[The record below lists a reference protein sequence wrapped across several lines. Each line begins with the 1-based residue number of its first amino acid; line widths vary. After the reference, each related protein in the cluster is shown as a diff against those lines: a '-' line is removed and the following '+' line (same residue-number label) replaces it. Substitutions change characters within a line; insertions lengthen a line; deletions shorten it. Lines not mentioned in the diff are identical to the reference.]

1 MHLFRGVIALLR
13 EDARLNV
20 LAIMQGPVVD
30 LAERLRE
37 RLELSIEKLLIR
49 GACLSVA
56 LSLFDLV
63 KQFLSLILCGC
74 YPLAE
79 ISHSPLLAHHQIELR
94 PEPRV

>member
-30 LAERLRE
+30 LAKGLRE
-37 RLELSIEKLLIR
+37 RLELSIEKLLIW

-63 KQFLSLILCGC
+63 EQGSD
-74 YPLAE
+74 
-79 ISHSPLLAHHQIELR
+79 LLR
-94 PEPRV
+94 